1 LQYCLVREG
10 YVPFLVG
17 VVLRLFD
24 TLSELFSARLLAVAE
39 NADEIQ
45 CAVSRESISQQAE
58 RLLINHGDAALRMAY
73 SYLHSMEDAEE
84 ILQDTLVQFLKAAPI
99 LESREH
105 EKAWFLHVAANLC
118 RNRLKYNAVRQTDEL
133 ADDLQAEGRSDLLF
147 VWDAV
152 KSLPEKYREV
162 VHLYYYEGY
171 QTAEIARML
180 EIKEAT
186 VRSNLARGREK
197 LKSVLK
203 EAYDF
208 G

>member
-1 LQYCLVREG
+1 MQLYLAQKGVG
-10 YVPFLVG
+10 YLLLNFALY
-17 VVLRLFD
+17 
-24 TLSELFSARLLAVAE
+24 LSNAVFKWFSAYFASVE
-39 NADEIQ
+39 KDDEIQ
-45 CAVSRESISQQAE
+45 RAVSRESINRQAE
-58 RLLINHGDAALRMAY
+58 RLLANHGNAVLRMAY
-73 SYLHSMEDAEE
+73 SYLHNMEDAEE
-84 ILQDTLVQFLKAAPI
+84 ILQDTLVQFLKAAPT
-99 LESREH
+99 LETCEH

-118 RNRLKYNAVRQTDEL
+118 RNRLKYNTIRQTDEL
-133 ADDLQAEGRSDLLF
+133 ADDLEAEGRSELLF

-180 EIKEAT
+180 EMKEST

>member
-1 LQYCLVREG
+1 VKEKAI
-10 YVPFLVG
+10 PSPMAW
-17 VVLRLFD
+17 VLRLFEVV
-24 TLSELFSARLLAVAE
+24 SRIFPFRILAVSKKSE
-39 NADEIQ
+39 EVQHTVD
-45 CAVSRESISQQAE
+45 REAINQQAE
-58 RLLINHGDAALRMAY
+58 RLLTQHGDTVLRMAY
-73 SYLHSMEDAEE
+73 SYLHNMEDAEE
-84 ILQDTLVQFLKAAPI
+84 ILQDTLVQFLKAAPV
-99 LESREH
+99 LESQRH

-118 RNRLKYNAVRQTDEL
+118 RNRLKYNAIRQTDEL
-133 ADDLQAEGRSDLLF
+133 ADDLETEERGDLLF

-152 KSLPEKYREV
+152 KSLPAKYREV

-171 QTAEIARML
+171 RTAEIARIL
-180 EIKEAT
+180 EMKEAT